1 MKLNADVSV
10 TILMDSAFD
19 MPGKYLKTDMLWS
32 FHNLK
37 ERAIFPIKSKI
48 LKFKHSVLIFKLDM
62 EI

>member
-1 MKLNADVSV
+1 M
-10 TILMDSAFD
+10 ILTDSAFD

-37 ERAIFPIKSKI
+37 EWQISPIKFKI

-62 EI
+62 GT